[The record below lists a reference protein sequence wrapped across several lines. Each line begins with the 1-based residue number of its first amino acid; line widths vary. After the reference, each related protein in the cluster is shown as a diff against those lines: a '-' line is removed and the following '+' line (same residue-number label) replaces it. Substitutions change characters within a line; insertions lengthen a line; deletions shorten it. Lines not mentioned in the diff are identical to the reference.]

1 MDFLKDVW
9 ASAIRGIS
17 DRGANPLT
25 FSFLLSWAGWNF
37 KFLLVL
43 FGDGSAEKK
52 ISKIESMYPD
62 TWAAFWSSGMLFP
75 LLTALAYVFIY
86 PFIGERAISF
96 YRRRQVIVANNLK
109 LIEGARLLSKE
120 EAAAMTLRHEQERVD
135 WNNKF
140 EQLQQVHSELRDAIA
155 KKDEEMAS
163 SLKVLES
170 DFTKPGFVRAETI
183 KSADSSDVLN
193 VNALNSKFSAVS
205 AKFPIE
211 DRLRF
216 QILLALSESPR
227 GMAAK
232 TLASVYGVNFAR
244 ASLALDELT
253 RRQLVT
259 KNAIGNFIL
268 TTSGQKAAVDL
279 LTAIEDDKES
289 F

>member
-1 MDFLKDVW
+1 
-9 ASAIRGIS
+9 
-17 DRGANPLT
+17 
-25 FSFLLSWAGWNF
+25 
-37 KFLLVL
+37 
-43 FGDGSAEKK
+43 
-52 ISKIESMYPD
+52 
-62 TWAAFWSSGMLFP
+62 
-75 LLTALAYVFIY
+75 
-86 PFIGERAISF
+86 
-96 YRRRQVIVANNLK
+96 
-109 LIEGARLLSKE
+109 
-120 EAAAMTLRHEQERVD
+120 MTLRHEQERVD